1 MAAKKVG
8 TLIKEARTNAGMT
21 QEQLARKV
29 AGATASDIGKAER
42 GEKALTQDQL
52 KAIAKATGVTQKSLL
67 DAAKGTASSAAK
79 KPSSAKKPA
88 AKKPA
93 AVTASNLTAT
103 EKKLIE
109 LHRAASA
116 KDKKLAKTI
125 LQGNYQP
132 MEIIMQMIGN
142 KITGRAGLTEAGINP
157 DLLGTIYEVDKE

>member
-42 GEKALTQDQL
+42 GEKELTQEQL

-67 DAAKGTASSAAK
+67 DAAKGSTSSAAK
-79 KPSSAKKPA
+79 KPASAKKPA

-109 LHRAASA
+109 LHRAATA
-116 KDKKLAKTI
+116 KDKKLAKMI

-132 MEIIMQMIGN
+132 MEILIQLIGN
-142 KITGRAGLTEAGINP
+142 KITSRSGLAEAGFDP
-157 DLLGTIYEVDKE
+157 EMMGQIYDVPKE